1 MTINLAPPLPTGSSG
16 QPEGTGPGALMP
28 ARGQASPPIWPCSAR
43 GLAGLR
49 LTPEPVGSYP
59 TISPLP
65 PVTRAVCF
73 CATFRRV
80 TPPGR
85 YPARRPVELGPS
97 SRPRP
102 GAGTGGHPV
111 YWAGFSIAPLP
122 ESEPNPPH
130 MTTNQCSNAT
140 RLQHPKLV
148 RPRATAEEA
157 DGWSVQCARATAVAR
172 SATVSARL
180 CATPVGA
187 KAAPVSSARAW
198 ATTCAGRVMVPA
210 RVPAA
215 RARGK

>member
-97 SRPRP
+97 SRPHPR
-102 GAGTGGHPV
+102 AGTGGHPV
-111 YWAGFSIAPLP
+111 YWAGSSIALTPASP
-122 ESEPNPPH
+122 TEEPQH
-130 MTTNQCSNAT
+130 AT
-140 RLQHPKLV
+140 DTASQSRSLADDSSKSVLIAVERFVGQAV
-148 RPRATAEEA
+148 R
-157 DGWSVQCARATAVAR
+157 TAVLLPPDVPNLKR
-172 SATVSARL
+172 VE
-180 CATPVGA
+180 
-187 KAAPVSSARAW
+187 APL
-198 ATTCAGRVMVPA
+198 
-210 RVPAA
+210 
-215 RARGK
+215 